1 VQDKNFA
8 VLSVPR
14 GGTGLN
20 AAGTVGNVAVSD
32 GTRLKSVTPASFQG
46 SSASPAGTTSLTG
59 VMMGLAGTITP
70 SFSGRIIM
78 SVSGNVKNNT
88 IGDGAFMQL
97 RYGAATKPSNGDAT
111 AGTAIGGIPQ
121 LINTASGTFVTPI
134 SSTAIATGLTVG
146 TVYWLD
152 VELRALT
159 GGTAQLQSTA
169 ISAHEF

>member
-1 VQDKNFA
+1 VQDKPSV

-20 AAGTVGNVAVSD
+20 AAGTVGNVTVST
-32 GTRLKSVTPASFQG
+32 GTGFKSVTPASFQG
-46 SSASPAGTTSLTG
+46 GSSSPTGTTSLTG
-59 VMMGLAGTITP
+59 VMMGISGLITP
-70 SFSGRIIM
+70 TFSGRILV

-88 IGDGAFMQL
+88 IGDGAFMQI
-97 RYGAATKPSNGDAT
+97 RYGTGTKPANGDAT
-111 AGTAIGGIPQ
+111 SGTVIGGIPQ

-146 TVYWLD
+146 TAYWLD